1 MYFYCVKL
9 WAQKSG
15 RVNFLTNLMSGGQ
28 SWAAKT
34 RESSLVSSN
43 GSPEES
49 GIEDGQQ
56 EEDQHTTAKLVFLSL
71 LLTEGK
77 HFY

>member
-49 GIEDGQQ
+49 GIEDGQLAGGSAH
-56 EEDQHTTAKLVFLSL
+56 DCKVVFLSS
-71 LLTEGK
+71 LLTSNK

>member
-15 RVNFLTNLMSGGQ
+15 RVNFLTNLMFGQ

-56 EEDQHTTAKLVFLSL
+56 EQQHTTAKLVFLLSL
-71 LLTEGK
+71 LTSVK

>member
-15 RVNFLTNLMSGGQ
+15 RVNFLTNLMFGQ

-56 EEDQHTTAKLVFLSL
+56 QEDQYTTAKFFFLSS
-71 LLTEGK
+71 LLTSGK

>member
-15 RVNFLTNLMSGGQ
+15 RVNFLTNLMFGQ

-56 EEDQHTTAKLVFLSL
+56 EQHTTAKLFFLSS
-71 LLTEGK
+71 LLTSVK
-77 HFY
+77 HFN